1 MTDPSQ
7 NLPLAEQSL
16 DDQAATA
23 WARQHGIAGAARPV
37 AQATRLGAAAWRA
50 YLWPGTTPTGCC
62 PPGEASTTVAMEEA
76 THGDQD

>member
-1 MTDPSQ
+1 MPLGDRRLVCPLV
-7 NLPLAEQSL
+7 NLFE

-50 YLWPGTTPTGCC
+50 YLWPGTTPARCC
-62 PPGEASTTVAMEEA
+62 AAGSMAVSVEEG
-76 THGDQD
+76 TYGDQD